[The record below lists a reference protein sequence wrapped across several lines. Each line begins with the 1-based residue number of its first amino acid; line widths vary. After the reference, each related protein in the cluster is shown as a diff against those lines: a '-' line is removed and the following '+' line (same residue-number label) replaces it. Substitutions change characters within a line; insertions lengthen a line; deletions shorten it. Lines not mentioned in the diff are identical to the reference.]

1 VSTLTKISIVVLTL
15 LILVFAGP
23 LIQLA
28 TTGPNWKRAYESEK
42 QRRILAEVAA
52 RNHMLL
58 HQFWKGRYE
67 AQKDKTDEE
76 IKQYENAINSK
87 DNQIRR
93 LTLQLAECTGQQKEI
108 TALMKAAQQS
118 RDKQF
123 NLNKILLKQLD
134 EKRKENIK
142 LSDLVRTLQD
152 RIKEKL
158 ANIEVL
164 TKSVRVLQEQIAE
177 REQEITRLRKQ
188 VEQGGV
194 KPTEAVAVAPKAPK
208 IEATVTAVKGDI
220 ASLNVGSAS
229 GVKKGME
236 FIIYRDAKF
245 IANLRIAEVGVSSC
259 AGFIEDAQRQVMV
272 NDKATTAAGLQE

>member
-1 VSTLTKISIVVLTL
+1 MSTLTKISIVVLAL

-28 TTGPNWKRAYESEK
+28 TTGPNWKRAYQSEK
-42 QRRILAEVAA
+42 QRRELAEVMA
-52 RNHMLL
+52 RNNMLL
-58 HQFWKGRYE
+58 SQVWQRQYE
-67 AQKDKTDEE
+67 ALRDTHDQSIRHYSST
-76 IKQYENAINSK
+76 ISSK
-87 DNQIRR
+87 DDQIRR
-93 LTLQLAECTGQQKEI
+93 LTLQLAECTGQQKEMA
-108 TALMKAAQQS
+108 ALMKAAQQS

-152 RIKEKL
+152 KIKENL

-177 REQEITRLRKQ
+177 REQEIARLRKQ
-188 VEQGGV
+188 IEQGGI
-194 KPTEAVAVAPKAPK
+194 KPTEAAAVAPKAPK

-245 IANLRIAEVGVSSC
+245 VANLRIAEVGVSSC
-259 AGFIEDAQRQVMV
+259 AGFIEDAQRPVMV